1 MQKINQWQNYSK
13 YSKLPSTS
21 TDILEF
27 SKLLLSLRRKSKN
40 STIMTKTEYHIFVE
54 NDKLGL
60 KDAMDRITLFAVY
73 DGIIYTDANTPV
85 CICRDGKWG
94 LANVKGRLIVDSK
107 YDNMAHPQN
116 ERIAVCSEKKWGFID
131 FKGKEIIP
139 LIYDDVCQ
147 FVNAEYCFGTPNAW
161 VVKDGKW
168 GTINSMGE
176 VIIPFEYDNAE
187 EYNGNAIVE
196 KDKKSGVVNS
206 KNEFL
211 VPLGDNAI
219 SFLDYDIVSFSGDEM
234 CGAINLLTKE
244 RYEYDYDIDE
254 YSFNDGF
261 AVVEKSEKM
270 NVIDKN
276 FNVIL
281 PEWHDEIEL
290 LENGKILLLDEG
302 KCALYDTAS
311 GISEECKQDDSYV
324 YLPDGKTVYYKNRVD
339 DTVYVK
345 AGIENLAYLAHNKDD
360 LYFVKYQQIY
370 DLKTLKFDEGVTTI
384 GTGWEELEL
393 TSSIYDPQVDIY
405 LPSTLKEVNPKAFSD
420 MVEIIRDI
428 YVPFGMGDTM
438 RSILPPHLR
447 PFVKEGSKGLAKVF
461 DGVKRKGESN
471 DPISL
476 LGRLRKKLPKTIQKY
491 FGFIFFFLFV
501 PFYGFMFSEDAVLPV
516 DSIFWPSLI
525 GIAIIS
531 AVIAFA
537 VTDKDKVPFRYY
549 KRFLTCMCGWALTLF
564 TILGTI
570 LFIFFGANNYFGG
583 EEPKYGLGEVIKQG
597 EPGKG
602 SKIKVLEF
610 DKTIY
615 KSLSYKYP
623 HSICVVKYHKGLF
636 GIYVID
642 GAK

>member
-1 MQKINQWQNYSK
+1 
-13 YSKLPSTS
+13 
-21 TDILEF
+21 
-27 SKLLLSLRRKSKN
+27 
-40 STIMTKTEYHIFVE
+40 MTKTDYHIFVE
-54 NDKLGL
+54 NGKVGL
-60 KDAMDRITLFAVY
+60 KDAADRVVLFAVY
-73 DGIIYTDANTPV
+73 DGINFTDAKTPICV
-85 CICRDGKWG
+85 CRDGKWG
-94 LANVKGRLIVDSK
+94 LADARGRIIVDPK
-107 YDNMAHPQN
+107 YDNIYCPCN
-116 ERIAVCSEKKWGFID
+116 DRIAVCTEEKWGYID
-131 FKGKEIIP
+131 YKGKEIIP
-139 LIYDDVCQ
+139 LIYDDANE
-147 FVNAEYCFGTPNAW
+147 FMNAEYCFGTPCAW
-161 VVKDGKW
+161 VQKDGKW
-168 GTINSMGE
+168 GTIDTTGE
-176 VIIPFEYDNAE
+176 VVIPFEYDSADE
-187 EYNGNAIVE
+187 LNGVIIVE
-196 KDKKSGVVNS
+196 KNGKSGIINH
-206 KNEFL
+206 KNEFIM
-211 VPLGDNAI
+211 PLGDNVI
-219 SFLDYDIVSFSGDEM
+219 NMLDDHIVSFSGDEL
-234 CGAINLLTKE
+234 CGAINLSTNEK
-244 RYEYDYDIDE
+244 YEFDYDIEE
-254 YSFNDGF
+254 YAFSGGYAIIDN
-261 AVVEKSEKM
+261 ANQKNVVDRK
-270 NVIDKN
+270 
-276 FNVIL
+276 FNVLL

-311 GISEECKQDDSYV
+311 GISEECRQDDSYV

-370 DLKTLKFDEGVTTI
+370 GLKTLKFDEGVTTI
-384 GTGWEELEL
+384 GTGWEELDL

-438 RSILPPHLR
+438 RSILPSHLR
-447 PFVKEGSKGLAKVF
+447 PFVKEGSKGIAKVF

-476 LGRLRKKLPKTIQKY
+476 LGRLKKKLPKTVQKY
-491 FGFIFFFLFV
+491 FGVIFFFLFV

-537 VTDKDKVPFRYY
+537 VTEKDKVPFRYY

-570 LFIFFGANNYFGG
+570 LFIFFGANNYLGG

>member
-1 MQKINQWQNYSK
+1 
-13 YSKLPSTS
+13 
-21 TDILEF
+21 
-27 SKLLLSLRRKSKN
+27 
-40 STIMTKTEYHIFVE
+40 MTKTDYHIFVE
-54 NDKLGL
+54 NGKVGL
-60 KDAMDRITLFAVY
+60 KDAADRVVLFAVY
-73 DGIIYTDANTPV
+73 DGISFTDAKTPV
-85 CICRDGKWG
+85 CVYRDGKWG
-94 LANVKGRLIVDSK
+94 LADVRGRIIVDPK
-107 YDNMAHPQN
+107 YDNIYCPCN
-116 ERIAVCSEKKWGFID
+116 DRVAVHIEEKWGYID
-131 FKGKEIIP
+131 YKGKEIIP
-139 LIYDDVCQ
+139 LIYDDANE
-147 FVNAEYCFGTPNAW
+147 FMNAEYCFGTPCAW
-161 VVKDGKW
+161 VQKDGKW
-168 GTINSMGE
+168 GTINTTGE
-176 VIIPFEYDNAE
+176 VVIPFEYDSVDD
-187 EYNGNAIVE
+187 YKGMIIVE
-196 KDKKSGVVNS
+196 KDGQSGIVNH
-206 KNEFL
+206 KNEFII
-211 VPLGDNAI
+211 PLGDNEI
-219 SFLDYDIVSFSGDEM
+219 NMLDDHIVSFSGDEL
-234 CGAINLLTKE
+234 CGAINLSTNEK
-244 RYEYDYDIDE
+244 YEFDYDIEE
-254 YSFNDGF
+254 YAFSGGYAIIDN
-261 AVVEKSEKM
+261 ANQKNVVDRK
-270 NVIDKN
+270 
-276 FNVIL
+276 FNVLL

-311 GISEECKQDDSYV
+311 GISEECRQDDSYV

-370 DLKTLKFDEGVTTI
+370 GLKTLKFDEGVTTI
-384 GTGWEELEL
+384 GTGWEELDL

-438 RSILPPHLR
+438 RSILPSHLR
-447 PFVKEGSKGLAKVF
+447 PFVKEGSKGIAKVF

-476 LGRLRKKLPKTIQKY
+476 LGRLKKKLPKTVQKY
-491 FGFIFFFLFV
+491 FGVIFFFLFV

-537 VTDKDKVPFRYY
+537 VTEKDKVPFRYY

-570 LFIFFGANNYFGG
+570 LFIFFGANNYLGG

>member
-1 MQKINQWQNYSK
+1 
-13 YSKLPSTS
+13 
-21 TDILEF
+21 
-27 SKLLLSLRRKSKN
+27 
-40 STIMTKTEYHIFVE
+40 MTKTDYHIFVE
-54 NDKLGL
+54 NGKVGL
-60 KDAMDRITLFAVY
+60 KDAADRVVLFAVY
-73 DGIIYTDANTPV
+73 DGISFTDAKTPV
-85 CICRDGKWG
+85 CVYRDGKWG
-94 LANVKGRLIVDSK
+94 LADVRGRIIVDPK
-107 YDNMAHPQN
+107 YDNIYCPCNDRVAV
-116 ERIAVCSEKKWGFID
+116 RIEEKWGYID
-131 FKGKEIIP
+131 YKGKEIIP
-139 LIYDDVCQ
+139 LIYDDANE
-147 FVNAEYCFGTPNAW
+147 FMNAEYCFGTPCAW
-161 VVKDGKW
+161 VQKDGKW
-168 GTINSMGE
+168 GTINTTGE
-176 VIIPFEYDNAE
+176 VVIPFEYDSVDD
-187 EYNGNAIVE
+187 YKGMIIVE
-196 KDKKSGVVNS
+196 KDGQSGIINH
-206 KNEFL
+206 KNEFII
-211 VPLGDNAI
+211 PLGDNVI
-219 SFLDYDIVSFSGDEM
+219 NMLDDHIVSFSGDEL
-234 CGAINLLTKE
+234 CGAINLSTNEK
-244 RYEYDYDIDE
+244 YEFDYDIEE
-254 YSFNDGF
+254 YAFSGGYAIIDN
-261 AVVEKSEKM
+261 ANQKNVVDRK
-270 NVIDKN
+270 
-276 FNVIL
+276 FNVLL

-311 GISEECKQDDSYV
+311 GISEECRQDDSYV

-370 DLKTLKFDEGVTTI
+370 GLKTLKFDEGVTTI
-384 GTGWEELEL
+384 GTGWEELDL

-438 RSILPPHLR
+438 RSILPSHLR
-447 PFVKEGSKGLAKVF
+447 PFVKEGSKGIAKVF

-476 LGRLRKKLPKTIQKY
+476 LGRLRKKLPKTVQKY